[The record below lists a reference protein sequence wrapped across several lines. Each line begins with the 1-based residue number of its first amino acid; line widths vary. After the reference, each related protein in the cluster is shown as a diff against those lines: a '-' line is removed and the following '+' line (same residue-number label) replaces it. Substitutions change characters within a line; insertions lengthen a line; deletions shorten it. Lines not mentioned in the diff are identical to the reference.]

1 MTYKPDKIRLKCL
14 LIAQTTDWIKN
25 ALHQSKRDLR
35 FTISLTDSHNVAL
48 IFSCVILVQF
58 KSDCFIRDILIARSE
73 IAQGERLVRAQLL
86 FVVGVWWWRGRGDVL
101 NSWGTFYSQSLNPC
115 CLLFIVNIHHVTNLE
130 HSLLKPITLIIT
142 SPNSIV
148 TSPGML
154 KCHVTQLPLRGG
166 FWWFHVKICLFPP

>member
-58 KSDCFIRDILIARSE
+58 KVDCIIRDILIARSE
-73 IAQGERLVRAQLL
+73 IARGERLVRAQLL
-86 FVVGVWWWRGRGDVL
+86 FVVGVWWGGGGRGDVP

-115 CLLFIVNIHHVTNLE
+115 CLLFIVNIHHVANLE
-130 HSLLKPITLIIT
+130 RSLLKPITLIIT
-142 SPNSIV
+142 SPI
-148 TSPGML
+148 
-154 KCHVTQLPLRGG
+154 QL
-166 FWWFHVKICLFPP
+166 

>member
-58 KSDCFIRDILIARSE
+58 KVDCFIRDILIARSE
-73 IAQGERLVRAQLL
+73 IARGERLVRAQLL
-86 FVVGVWWWRGRGDVL
+86 FVVGVWWW
-101 NSWGTFYSQSLNPC
+101 WGGCTELVGYILLSIVKS
-115 CLLFIVNIHHVTNLE
+115 LLFVVYRQHSPRRKLRTLSSKTYHSNHHV
-130 HSLLKPITLIIT
+130 SY
-142 SPNSIV
+142 SIV
-148 TSPGML
+148 T
-154 KCHVTQLPLRGG
+154 
-166 FWWFHVKICLFPP
+166 

>member
-14 LIAQTTDWIKN
+14 LIAQTTNWIKN
-25 ALHQSKRDLR
+25 TLHQSKRDLR

-58 KSDCFIRDILIARSE
+58 KVDCFIRDILIARSE

-86 FVVGVWWWRGRGDVL
+86 FVVGVWWWRGDVL

-130 HSLLKPITLIIT
+130 HSLLNH
-142 SPNSIV
+142 SNHHVSYSIV

-154 KCHVTQLPLRGG
+154 SAMSRN
-166 FWWFHVKICLFPP
+166 FR

>member
-58 KSDCFIRDILIARSE
+58 KVDCFIRDILIARSE
-73 IAQGERLVRAQLL
+73 IARGERLVRAQLL
-86 FVVGVWWWRGRGDVL
+86 FVVGVWWWWGGCTELV
-101 NSWGTFYSQSLNPC
+101 GTFYSQSLSPS
-115 CLLFIVNIHHVTNLE
+115 CLLFSVNIHHVTNLE

-142 SPNSIV
+142 SPI
-148 TSPGML
+148 
-154 KCHVTQLPLRGG
+154 QL
-166 FWWFHVKICLFPP
+166 